1 MRSATSKKVKFKK
14 IRIIPVVKRCRNRLT
29 RSTIWARGLGF
40 VNRNR
45 GVASRGP
52 RGFKASRDVAA
63 SEVRKSITVEIDYP
77 SLCSVIKAQ
86 TKRAG
91 WAKGMSMR

>member
-29 RSTIWARGLGF
+29 RSTIWARGVGF

-52 RGFKASRDVAA
+52 RGFKGRRS
-63 SEVRKSITVEIDYP
+63 VRGEKIN
-77 SLCSVIKAQ
+77 LQ
-86 TKRAG
+86 
-91 WAKGMSMR
+91 